1 MSDLSTYLANA
12 KLDRSIDDIAAA
24 ARRGGH
30 PLSRSVIAKYLRGE
44 HGTNPPESTLAA
56 LAVGLGV
63 DVRELRRLAG
73 KPAGELGPYVPTAEA
88 ASLTQR
94 QRDALDQM
102 IKAFVSEG
110 GSNDGSAPE
119 AKKRLR
125 VVDGAMTPK
134 HEAMVDDG
142 NVMVDWAAADGS
154 DLTSP
159 PSARD
164 GRGHDTINT
173 ARDPQ
178 QDAGEES
185 QDDGGMNPA

>member
-1 MSDLSTYLANA
+1 VSDLSTYLANA

-56 LAVGLGV
+56 LAVGLSV

-110 GSNDGSAPE
+110 GSNEGRKPE
-119 AKKRLR
+119 AQKNDEGGGAVDEMATVTPLR
-125 VVDGAMTPK
+125 PK
-134 HEAMVDDG
+134 HQRMVEGSLMDDDEAAYEEMGPEDQSGEDG
-142 NVMVDWAAADGS
+142 QEN
-154 DLTSP
+154 
-159 PSARD
+159 
-164 GRGHDTINT
+164 
-173 ARDPQ
+173 
-178 QDAGEES
+178 
-185 QDDGGMNPA
+185 DGGGRE